1 MKFSK
6 TLIFIA
12 TSLTLIGCTEG
23 AEEYH
28 YQGAV
33 DVPVEHDYAEVS
45 DYQLLWESIFDVNKE
60 QYYVYIYSTS
70 CSHCSELKNYVI
82 ENALKNKNVYFVKG
96 TSTDQIGKD
105 PKATK
110 YPENP
115 RDIWILGYPSLLQ
128 ISNKKCVKNLA
139 GINQIKGELK

>member
-1 MKFSK
+1 MKISK
-6 TLIFIA
+6 TLIFIT
-12 TSLTLIGCTEG
+12 TSLSLIGCAETT
-23 AEEYH
+23 EEYH
-28 YQGAV
+28 YQSGV

-82 ENALKNKNVYFVKG
+82 ENAIKNKNVYFVKG
-96 TSTDQIGKD
+96 TGTDQIGKD
-105 PKATK
+105 PKSTK

-115 RDIWILGYPSLLQ
+115 GDIWILGYPSLLQ